1 MEKSSEAEMSDSIVH
16 QYASMVRESVEA
28 RKPER
33 GLQNAIHDVARDYGL
48 SARRV
53 RGCLYGEVKLVEAA
67 EWVQVRNRFLDY
79 LEREAARFDARASLL
94 RSRHAALRG
103 KAS

>member
-1 MEKSSEAEMSDSIVH
+1 MDFSSEREMSDSIVQ

-48 SARRV
+48 TDRRV
-53 RGCLYGEVKLVEAA
+53 RGCMYGEIRLVEAS
-67 EWVQVRNRFLDY
+67 EWVQVRNRFLKH
-79 LEREAARFDARASLL
+79 LEAEADRCIARAAAL
-94 RSRHAALRG
+94 RARHAALRG
-103 KAS
+103 GLF